1 MSWVMI
7 GLGFYSI
14 ETMET
19 IQCSFDRIVREN
31 CMDEA
36 RKDTKKQTHLV
47 DISNPGNVRNRIR
60 KSY

>member
-7 GLGFYSI
+7 GPGFYII
-14 ETMET
+14 ETIET
-19 IQCSFDRIVREN
+19 IQCSFDRIMREN

-36 RKDTKKQTHLV
+36 HKDAQKQTHHV
-47 DISNPGNVRNRIR
+47 YFKSRKRW